1 MAKLAFNLML
11 EEPRETYIVTSAAL
25 IVGRIDCI
33 QSEPIADQQWAWA
46 MYLDI
51 GVAPF
56 RRGGNAVSADEAV
69 SKVSEAWED
78 WKVWAGL
85 QDVDGAVGTATSAV
99 QAPIKSLTSEQ

>member
-33 QSEPIADQQWAWA
+33 QSEPMTDQQWAWA
-46 MYLDI
+46 MHLDI

-56 RRGGNAVSADEAV
+56 RRGGNASSADEAC
-69 SKVSEAWED
+69 SKISEAWED

-85 QDVDGAVGTATSAV
+85 QDVDGPVATATATV
-99 QAPIKSLTSEQ
+99 RVPINSLT

>member
-33 QSEPIADQQWAWA
+33 QAEPMTDQQWAWG
-46 MYLDI
+46 MHLDI

-56 RRGGNAVSADEAV
+56 RRGGNAGSADEAA
-69 SKVSEAWED
+69 SKMREAWED

-85 QDVDGAVGTATSAV
+85 QDVEGAGGTVTAAV
-99 QAPIKSLTSEQ
+99 QMPVKSLT

>member
-33 QSEPIADQQWAWA
+33 QAEPVADQQWAWA
-46 MYLDI
+46 MHLDI

-56 RRGGNAVSADEAV
+56 RRGGNGRSADEAA
-69 SKVSEAWED
+69 SKMREAWED

-85 QDVDGAVGTATSAV
+85 QDVDGAEGTVTAAV
-99 QAPIKSLTSEQ
+99 QMPLKSLT

>member
-33 QSEPIADQQWAWA
+33 QSGPVTDQHWAWA
-46 MYLDI
+46 MHLDI

-56 RRGGNAVSADEAV
+56 RRGGNAGSADEAF
-69 SKVSEAWED
+69 SKISEAWDD
-78 WKVWAGL
+78 WKAWAGL
-85 QDVDGAVGTATSAV
+85 QDVEGAIATATATV
-99 QAPIKSLTSEQ
+99 QLPMKSLT